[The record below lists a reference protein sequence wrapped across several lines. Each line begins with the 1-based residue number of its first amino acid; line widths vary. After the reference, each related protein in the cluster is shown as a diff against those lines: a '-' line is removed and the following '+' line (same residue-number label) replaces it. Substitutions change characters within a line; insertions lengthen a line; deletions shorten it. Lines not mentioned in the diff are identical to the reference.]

1 MRETENSASKNQIII
16 CGSAETY
23 LAYICSGDRV
33 GVLQSHLQY
42 LVSAD
47 STCVIIVF
55 YQWQLICIIIQYNY
69 IIVLSEIM

>member
-1 MRETENSASKNQIII
+1 MTETENSASKNQIII

-55 YQWQLICIIIQYNY
+55 YQ
-69 IIVLSEIM
+69 